1 MGSINMKE
9 MLSKDLEKFFNP
21 DSIAVVG
28 ASRDP
33 DKIGYE
39 LIRNLKEGGYPGKIY
54 PVNPKADKILGL
66 KCYHSIDEIPDV
78 ADIALISVPAKIV
91 PDAVEECGKKGIKG
105 VIVIASGFSEVGN
118 VELENRLTDV
128 VHKYDMNLLGPNV
141 VGTMNNNIRMNASFA
156 PYLPYPGKIG
166 MVSQSGAMIIA
177 LNSRTWVDRIGM
189 SHLISIG
196 NMADLNFSDVV
207 EYLEEDPDT
216 VCISLY
222 VEGLKEGRRFVDVA
236 RKSKKPIVMLKSGVS
251 KHGSIAAASH
261 TGSLAGSDK
270 VYEGALQQCGVIRAQ
285 TIDDLFDKSLT
296 LSIQPTMKGDRALII
311 TNGGGIGVLATDAAE
326 KYGLPI
332 QTPPEDLKKQLKE
345 TMPEFGS
352 SNNPIDLTAM
362 AGQISYHEAV
372 SRALQHDWVD
382 GLVVMYCEVSTLD
395 PQIAARGILRGKIE
409 SETDKPVCVA
419 MVGGE
424 QTQRASEWLQK
435 NGIPAFPSPERAVS
449 ALATLR
455 KHEILNN
462 ALCSTLSRPEKMEE
476 DKAKKLIR
484 DAKKNGVKF
493 LSEKDSKEVLSHYG
507 IRTNKTVLA
516 RDKQELIGLA
526 KTFEFPVVLKIQ
538 SPDITHKTDVGGV
551 KLDIKNEKELE
562 SAFDEMLENVK
573 RNKPEARIDGV
584 VVEEMLRPG
593 VEVIIGSVSDPT
605 FGPSVMF
612 GLGGITVEVLED
624 VSFRMAPV
632 CYEDAASMISET
644 MASKLLGE
652 IRGKKQK
659 DVNSLM
665 DMIVR
670 FSWIAADNPE
680 IKEIDANP
688 VMVYEDGSVV
698 VDARIIL

>member
-1 MGSINMKE
+1 MNE
-9 MLSKDLEKFFNP
+9 LLSRGLEKFFNP

-39 LIRNLKEGGYPGKIY
+39 LVRNLKEGGYPGKIY
-54 PVNPKADKILGL
+54 PVNPKADKILGI
-66 KCYHSIDEIPDV
+66 KCYHSVDEIPEA
-78 ADIALISVPAKIV
+78 ADIALLSVPAKYV
-91 PDAVEECGKKGIKG
+91 PDAAEECGKKGIKG
-105 VIVIASGFSEVGN
+105 IIVIASGFSEVGH
-118 VELENRLTDV
+118 VDLEKRLADT
-128 VHKYDMNLLGPNV
+128 VHKYNMNLLGPNV
-141 VGTMNNNIRMNASFA
+141 VGTMNNKIRMNASFA

-207 EYLEEDPDT
+207 EYLEDDDGT

-222 VEGLKEGRRFVDVA
+222 VEGLKDGRRFVDVA

-251 KHGSIAAASH
+251 KHGSMAAASH

-296 LSIQPTMKGDRALII
+296 LSNQPTMKGDRALII

-332 QTPPEDLKKQLKE
+332 QTPPDDLKHQLKE

-352 SNNPIDLTAM
+352 ANNPIDLTAM
-362 AGQISYHEAV
+362 AGQISYHESV
-372 SRALQHDWVD
+372 KRALENEWVD

-409 SETDKPVCVA
+409 SETDKPICVA

-435 NGIPAFPSPERAVS
+435 NGIPAFPSPERAVN

-462 ALCSTLSRPEKMEE
+462 ALCSTLSRPDRMDTEK
-476 DKAKKLIR
+476 ARKLIL
-484 DAKKNGVKF
+484 DAK
-493 LSEKDSKEVLSHYG
+493 EKGTKIFTERESKELMSLYG
-507 IRTNKTVLA
+507 IHTNKTVLA
-516 RDKQELIGLA
+516 KDRNELIDIA
-526 KTFEFPVVLKIQ
+526 KTFKFPVVLKIQ
-538 SPDITHKTDVGGV
+538 SPDITHKFDVGGV
-551 KLDIKNEKELE
+551 KLDISDENELE
-562 SAFDEMLENVK
+562 AAYDEMIASVK

-584 VVEEMLRPG
+584 VLEEMLQPG
-593 VEVIIGSVSDPT
+593 LEVIIGSVNDPT

-632 CYEDAASMISET
+632 CYEDAETMIAET

-652 IRGKKQK
+652 IRGRKQK
-659 DVNSLM
+659 DVNALI

-688 VMVYEDGSVV
+688 VIVYEDGSVV